1 MLKLQLRLLFS
12 LSVLIMGVL
21 ITLGVLLNLLTRQ
34 FYEETYNDRILKET
48 AIVANIVQ
56 NKDLDDHG
64 TRVELR
70 KLARL
75 LKARITVIDADYRF
89 IIDTKKNADES
100 IEEFKD
106 IINLVNKKKVWSH
119 IVDKDKEVMKYA
131 YPIKSL
137 DTIDRYVLISIEFD
151 PFESINKQIWLLLS
165 ACLTV
170 ALILIY
176 LIGDRVISKY
186 FKPIDAAANVAIE
199 LANGNYKARTYEYR
213 MNETSNLSASINTLA
228 SNLENITKENQIQN
242 ERLSTLIDNMGSGLV
257 LIDERGYIR
266 LVNKSIEKL
275 LKVEREELLDNLYYK
290 VINYRPILSLI
301 EEIFITEVHVKR
313 QIKIE
318 LNNLKRY
325 FQIKAAPISNMN
337 NEWKGIVLVFHDI
350 TELKNLEQMR
360 KDFVANVSHE
370 LRTPITS
377 IKGFTET
384 ILDGAIE
391 DRELTK
397 KFLHI
402 IDKESHRMETLIN
415 DLLDLSQIER
425 VDFKLN
431 VEKVNLSEVI
441 QEIITLLLAKAE
453 SRNVNIIYEFDDKPI
468 IQGDEHRLKQVLIN
482 LISNAISYN
491 KEQGDV
497 KIKLT
502 SNDQDAIIT
511 IQDTGIGI
519 DRTELNRIFERF
531 YRVDKDRSRVTGGT
545 GLGLAIVKHLM
556 EAHQGELEVDSE
568 LGVGTTFTLK
578 FKLSV

>member
-12 LSVLIMGVL
+12 LIVLIMGVL

-56 NKDLDDHG
+56 NKDLNDHG

-75 LKARITVIDADYRF
+75 LKARITVIDADYKF

-519 DRTELNRIFERF
+519 DKAELNRIFERF

-578 FKLSV
+578 FKLIV

>member
-1 MLKLQLRLLFS
+1 
-12 LSVLIMGVL
+12 MGVL

-34 FYEETYNDRILKET
+34 FYEETYDDRILKET

-56 NKDLDDHG
+56 NKDLNDHS

-75 LKARITVIDADYRF
+75 LKARITVIDANYKF
-89 IIDTKKNADES
+89 IIDTKKNTNES

-119 IVDKDKEVMKYA
+119 TVDKEKEVMRYA
-131 YPIKSL
+131 YPIKDI

-228 SNLENITKENQIQN
+228 SNLENITKENQIQH

-290 VINYRPILSLI
+290 VITYRPILSLI

-325 FQIKAAPISNMN
+325 FQIKAAPITNIN

-391 DRELTK
+391 NRELTK
-397 KFLHI
+397 KFLQI

-425 VDFKLN
+425 AGFKLDI
-431 VEKVNLSEVI
+431 ESVNLSEVI
-441 QEIITLLLAKAE
+441 QEMITLLLAKAE
-453 SRNVNIIYEFDDKPI
+453 NQNVNIIYEIDDTPT
-468 IQGDEHRLKQVLIN
+468 IQADEHRLKQVLIN
-482 LISNAISYN
+482 LISNAIAYN

-502 SNDQDAIIT
+502 ANETDAIIT
-511 IQDTGIGI
+511 IQDTGIGMAK
-519 DRTELNRIFERF
+519 DELNRIFERF

-556 EAHQGELEVDSE
+556 EAHKGELEVDSE

-578 FKLSV
+578 FKLNV